1 MKQQRDL
8 AAWEQRRFEA
18 IKLFEKGVKQAEI
31 ARRLSVTPQAVSNWV
46 RGYKRA
52 GKDVLARRPHEG
64 RPHKLSQ
71 TQEKDLLKQLERG
84 PSAHGYST
92 QLWTGERIA
101 RLIRDRYQVRMHFK
115 HVPKL
120 LRQLGWSY
128 QRPTSKAVERD
139 DEAVNRWVKTRWP
152 QIRKKRGARRPRSSS
167 STNLDSV

>member
-1 MKQQRDL
+1 MKEHRDL

-46 RGYKRA
+46 RCYKHA
-52 GKDVLARRPHEG
+52 GKDELARKPHEG
-64 RPHKLSQ
+64 RPHKLSE
-71 TQEKDLLKQLERG
+71 TQEKELLKQLERG

-92 QLWTGERIA
+92 ELWSGERIA

-128 QRPTSKAVERD
+128 QRPTRRAAERD
-139 DEAVNRWVKTRWP
+139 EAAVARWTASEWP
-152 QIRKKRGARRPRSSS
+152 RIKKKRGGRTPRSSS
-167 STNLDSV
+167 STNLDSA